1 MYWPAVLCGEP
12 VPIRDIIQNDH
23 KNRVKKDGV
32 EYRGGRDAER
42 TQPLRY
48 FFMPSAPGRCILR
61 TVLLK
66 DLRDLM
72 VYVKGMISLLHRLHR
87 LSSSAPSPEASEA
100 RQAACQRT
108 PCKAAPVLR
117 ICPSRRHSTGY
128 RCL

>member
-48 FFMPSAPGRCILR
+48 FCSR
-61 TVLLK
+61 TVWDEVRK
-66 DLRDLM
+66 
-72 VYVKGMISLLHRLHR
+72 
-87 LSSSAPSPEASEA
+87 
-100 RQAACQRT
+100 
-108 PCKAAPVLR
+108 
-117 ICPSRRHSTGY
+117 ICGAFQFII
-128 RCL
+128 